1 MFHLCYS
8 KNQQRSEHFE
18 QDANEGLNHVSYKD
32 KKVITIGMV
41 SELTGLTERKIRY
54 YEERKL
60 VFPERTP
67 GGTRKYS
74 FLDVERLIDIAN
86 KMEDGMQ
93 TFEIRKMEQKQLR
106 KKEVRDRMLRGQLNA
121 AFNLRK

>member
-1 MFHLCYS
+1 
-8 KNQQRSEHFE
+8 
-18 QDANEGLNHVSYKD
+18 VSYKD